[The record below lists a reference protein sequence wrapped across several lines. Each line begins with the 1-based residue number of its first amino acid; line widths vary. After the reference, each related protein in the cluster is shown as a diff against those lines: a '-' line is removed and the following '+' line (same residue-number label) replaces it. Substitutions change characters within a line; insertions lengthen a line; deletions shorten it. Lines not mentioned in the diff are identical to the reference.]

1 MQTKFPGA
9 RKAITLAVLA
19 GLSMPVAAQQDEEI
33 EEVVV
38 TGSFIRGTPLDAPS
52 PVQLIDRNSIE
63 AQGAAVVW
71 DVIKNLEVNSGSF
84 TNQGSGERSQTEGTA
99 VVNLRNLGENST
111 LTLIN
116 GKRMAPHAGETNT
129 GGEFVNINA
138 IPIVMT
144 DRIEVLTD
152 GGSALYGADAVAGVV
167 NVIMRTDFEGIEL
180 YGDIQGVEAAGDA
193 FDQTVSA
200 IWGWASDDGDT
211 HFVISGEVF
220 ERDPLNV
227 LYGNHIDENSQFL
240 QTVSSIGG
248 AVTSPFFGANVNPD
262 YINQEVTDYNVS
274 QGGLN
279 TAIYSDPLCETMTGA
294 TGIPFQIGT
303 LREQRGERG
312 GACREDVAR
321 FNFLENQTER
331 SSFALS
337 FDHTFSESAEFYLFA
352 THSENKVTLQ
362 GGGLNNTGG
371 SSTTRGPTV
380 FLAPPGSFIRNA
392 GAFSPAFAGNATGQY
407 LELGY
412 FAPEIGL
419 ERPTMADMPNNPMA
433 LENGGIN
440 TMIWANPRDNI
451 PRNGQRQN
459 FTDTSA
465 DLIQAGFRGDF
476 EFNDRDW
483 NYDVSLSWS
492 STSNEQSYQVF
503 NRERTELAAL
513 GLGGPNCTPN
523 GVPDFDFGHAPG
535 FLGALIG
542 ANDPVAIVPGLF
554 DNAWASYYG
563 GMTQT
568 FFPGYVFTTR
578 ESLSYGLTSNN
589 QGQDGCMFYNPF
601 LTQFTNP
608 NLANSPELM
617 NWMNETVLRADKRN
631 KLRVFDGVVAGGLF
645 DMAGGEA
652 AVAIGAQYRERTANS
667 IAPDLNFP
675 GLQDRILEYDEFGVP
690 NEFHYVSN
698 NFECSNCIFNYNNI
712 RTTNSVFGE
721 LSLPFME
728 NVESQIAL
736 RWEDYG
742 GNIGSELSPKIALS
756 WRPVDELLLRGSWS
770 QSFRAPNIGIVE
782 EGLEAS
788 SLVFRDPISN
798 QRVRAGLIDPT
809 PENGEVEQT
818 FTLGGPAPDVGNE
831 YADTYSVGFIWTP
844 SGNLD
849 GLQVQ
854 ADFWRFEVSDRV
866 LPEPGISAVQP
877 EIERFLEVRDNPAN
891 YILNDSISPDSPV
904 LDVPCDPNALEA
916 EFGRDSD
923 ERLNC
928 VVNPA
933 LYEPPAEGWGISR
946 VTRGENANLI
956 TLTLAAINA
965 GQIEADG
972 ADVKLAYNWDNELGQ
987 FRVSTDYTHVRQYQL
1002 IGVPGLELGLV
1013 DTGIFDAAG
1022 TTGNTG
1028 TGNHVRSLPD
1038 NKGNI
1043 TFSWQRD
1050 QYGLTVINRHIG
1062 SYHDLSYDFAYETG
1076 NDLVRSLLRRKVDSY
1091 QTWDAQFRYTHDWDN
1106 PAWGSTLF
1114 TVGVLDLLDQDLPYR
1129 EVSAGNYDALVFDP
1143 RGRRIYARFNWNF

>member
-1 MQTKFPGA
+1 MQRRFPSA
-9 RKAITLAVLA
+9 RKALTLAVLA
-19 GLSMPVAAQQDEEI
+19 GLSMPVAAQDDEDAI

-84 TNQGSGERSQTEGTA
+84 TNQGSDERSQTEGTA

-144 DRIEVLTD
+144 ERIEVLTD
-152 GGSALYGADAVAGVV
+152 GGSALYGADALAGVV

-180 YGDIQGVEAAGDA
+180 YGDIQGVESAGDA
-193 FDQTVSA
+193 FDQTVSG

-211 HFVISGEVF
+211 HFVVSAERF

-240 QTVSSIGG
+240 QPVSSIGG
-248 AVTSPFFGANVNPD
+248 AVASPLFGANVNPA
-262 YINQEVTDYNVS
+262 YINQEITDYNIS
-274 QGGLN
+274 QGGEA
-279 TAIYSDPLCETMTGA
+279 TTIYSDPLCETMTGT
-294 TGIPFQIGT
+294 TGIPFQFGT

-312 GACREDVAR
+312 GECREDAAR
-321 FNFLENQTER
+321 FNFLENKTER

-352 THSENKVTLQ
+352 THSENLVTLQ

-380 FLAPPGSFIRNA
+380 FLAQPGAYTRN
-392 GAFSPAFAGNATGQY
+392 PAFGFNAIGQTM
-407 LELGY
+407 ELGF
-412 FAPEIGL
+412 FAPEAGL
-419 ERPTMADMPNNPMA
+419 ERPTEIPNAPVSMA
-433 LENGGIN
+433 NGGPN
-440 TMIWANPRDNI
+440 MAFWTNPRDHI

-465 DLIQAGFRGDF
+465 DLIQTGFRGDF
-476 EFNDRDW
+476 QFNDRDW
-483 NYDVSLSWS
+483 NYDVSLAWS

-503 NRERTELAAL
+503 NRERTELAAN

-523 GVPDFDFGHAPG
+523 GRPDFDFANEPG
-535 FLGALIG
+535 PFGGAVPQAWDFYGAL
-542 ANDPVAIVPGLF
+542 
-554 DNAWASYYG
+554 
-563 GMTQT
+563 TQT

-578 ESLSYGLTSNN
+578 ENLSYALTSNN
-589 QGQDGCMFYNPF
+589 HGKDGCMFYNPF
-601 LTQFTNP
+601 LTQFTDP
-608 NLANSPELM
+608 NVANNPELM
-617 NWMNETVLRADKRN
+617 EWMNQTVLRADKRN
-631 KLRVFDGVVAGGLF
+631 KLRVFDGVVSGGLF

-652 AVAIGAQYRERTANS
+652 AVAIGAQYRERTAHS

-675 GLQDRILEYDEFGVP
+675 GLQDRILGYDENGVP

-698 NFECSNCIFNYNNI
+698 NYECSNCIFNYNNI

-742 GNIGSELSPKIALS
+742 GNIGSELSPKVALS

-770 QSFRAPNIGIVE
+770 QSFRAPNIGIIE
-782 EGLEAS
+782 EGLEAG

-798 QRVRAGLIDPT
+798 QQVRAGLIDPT

-818 FTLGGPAPDVGNE
+818 FTLGGPAPNVGNE

-844 SGNLD
+844 SGSLD

-877 EIERFLEVRDNPAN
+877 EIERFLQVRDNPAN
-891 YILNDSISPDSPV
+891 YILNDSISADSPV

-928 VVNPA
+928 VVNPT

-946 VTRGENANLI
+946 AARSESANLI
-956 TLTLAAINA
+956 TLTLRAINA

-972 ADVKLAYNWDNELGQ
+972 ADVKIAYDWDNDLGS
-987 FRVSTDYTHVRQYQL
+987 FRISTDYTHVRQYKL
-1002 IGVPGLELGLV
+1002 IDVPGLELGLV

-1028 TGNHVRSLPD
+1028 NGNHVRSLPD

-1062 SYHDLSYDFAYETG
+1062 AYQDLSYDFEYETG

-1106 PAWGSTLF
+1106 AAFGSTLF
-1114 TVGVLDLLDQDLPYR
+1114 TFGVLDLFDEKLPYR
-1129 EVSAGNYDALVFDP
+1129 EASAGNYDALVFDP
-1143 RGRRIYARFNWNF
+1143 RGRRIYARFTHSL

>member
-1 MQTKFPGA
+1 MQSKFPGA

-19 GLSMPVAAQQDEEI
+19 GLSMPVAAQEDDAI

-116 GKRMAPHAGETNT
+116 GKRMAPHAGETIT

-138 IPIVMT
+138 IPQIMT
-144 DRIEVLTD
+144 ERIEVLTD
-152 GGSALYGADAVAGVV
+152 GGSALYGADALAGVV
-167 NVIMRTDFEGIEL
+167 NIIMRNDFEGIEIR
-180 YGDIQGVEAAGDA
+180 GDIQGVEAAGDS
-193 FDQTVSA
+193 FDQTLSG
-200 IWGWASDDGDT
+200 IWGWSSDSGDT
-211 HFVISGEVF
+211 HFVLSAEVF
-220 ERDPLNV
+220 ERDKLNV
-227 LYGNHIDENSQFL
+227 LYGNHIDENSEFL
-240 QTVSSIGG
+240 ATVSSVGG
-248 AVTSPFFGANVNPD
+248 AVASPLFGANVNPAW
-262 YINQEVTDYNVS
+262 INQEITDYNVS
-274 QGGLN
+274 QGGED
-279 TAIYSDPLCETMTGA
+279 TTIYSDPLCETMQGV
-294 TGIPFQIGT
+294 TGIPFRFGT

-321 FNFLENQTER
+321 FNFLENEHER
-331 SSFALS
+331 SSLALS
-337 FDHTFSESAEFYLFA
+337 FDHTFSESVEFYAFA
-352 THSENKVTLQ
+352 SHSENKVTLE

-380 FLAPPGSFIRNA
+380 FLAQPNAYTRN
-392 GAFSPAFAGNATGQY
+392 PAFGFNSIAQTM
-407 LELGY
+407 ELGF
-412 FAPEIGL
+412 FAPQIGL
-419 ERPTMADMPNNPMA
+419 ERPTEIPNAPVSMV
-433 LENGGIN
+433 NGGPNIAF
-440 TMIWANPRDNI
+440 WANPRDNI
-451 PRNGQRQN
+451 PRDGQRSN
-459 FTDTSA
+459 FTNTSA

-476 EFNDRDW
+476 LFNDRDW

-503 NRERTELAAL
+503 NRERTELAAN

-523 GVPDFDFGHAPG
+523 GVPDFDFAGTPG
-535 FLGALIG
+535 PFGGAVPQAWQFYGAL
-542 ANDPVAIVPGLF
+542 
-554 DNAWASYYG
+554 
-563 GMTQT
+563 TQT

-578 ESLSYGLTSNN
+578 ESLSYALTSNN
-589 QGQDGCMFYNPF
+589 HGRDGCMFYNPF
-601 LTQFTNP
+601 LTQFTDP

-617 NWMNETVLRADKRN
+617 EWMNQTVLRADKRN
-631 KLRVFDGVVAGGLF
+631 KLRVFDGVVSGGLF
-645 DMAGGEA
+645 DLPGGEA
-652 AVAIGAQYRERTANS
+652 RVAVGAQYRERTADS
-667 IAPDLNFP
+667 IAPALNFP
-675 GLQDRILEYDEFGVP
+675 GLQNRILGYDENGVP
-690 NEFHYVSN
+690 NEFHYVAN
-698 NFECSNCIFNYNNI
+698 NYECSNCIFNYNNE

-721 LSLPFME
+721 LSLPLIE
-728 NVESQIAL
+728 NVESRIAL

-770 QSFRAPNIGIVE
+770 QSFRAPNIGIIE
-782 EGLEAS
+782 EGLEAG

-818 FTLGGPAPDVGNE
+818 FTLGGPAPNLGNE
-831 YADTYSVGFIWTP
+831 FADTYSAGFIWTP
-844 SGNLD
+844 AGNLD
-849 GLQVQ
+849 GLSVQ

-877 EIERFLEVRDNPAN
+877 EVERFLQVRDNPAN
-891 YILNDSISPDSPV
+891 YILNDSISADSPV
-904 LDVPCDPNALEA
+904 LDVPCDPNALES
-916 EFGRDSD
+916 EFGRESP

-928 VVNPA
+928 VVNPS

-946 VTRGENANLI
+946 AARSESANLI

-972 ADVKLAYNWDNELGQ
+972 ADVKIAYNWDNDLGR
-987 FRVSTDYTHVRQYQL
+987 FRVSTDYTHVRQYKL
-1002 IGVPGLELGLV
+1002 INVPGLELGLV

-1022 TTGNTG
+1022 TTGNFG
-1028 TGNHVRSLPD
+1028 NGNHVRSLPD

-1050 QYGLTVINRHIG
+1050 QYGLTLINRHIG
-1062 SYHDLSYDFAYETG
+1062 SYQELSYGFAYETG
-1076 NDLVRSLLRRKVDSY
+1076 NDLVRSLLRHKIDSY

-1106 PAWGSTLF
+1106 PAFGNTQF
-1114 TVGVLDLLDQDLPYR
+1114 TFGVLDLLDQKLPYR
-1129 EVSAGNYDALVFDP
+1129 EVSAGNYDAIVFDP
-1143 RGRRIYARFNWNF
+1143 RGRRIYARFTHGF

>member
-1 MQTKFPGA
+1 MMQSKFPCA
-9 RKAITLAVLA
+9 RKALTLAVLA
-19 GLSMPVAAQQDEEI
+19 GLSMPATAQQGDEI

-63 AQGAAVVW
+63 AQGAAVIW
-71 DVIKNLEVNSGSF
+71 DVVKNLEVNSGSF

-116 GKRMAPHAGETNT
+116 GKRMAPHAGETNS

-144 DRIEVLTD
+144 DRLEVLTD

-167 NVIMRTDFEGIEL
+167 NVIMRTEFEGIEI
-180 YGDIQGVEAAGDA
+180 YGDIQGVESAGDA
-193 FDQTVSA
+193 FDQTLSA

-227 LYGNHIDENSQFL
+227 LYGNHIDENSEFL
-240 QTVSSIGG
+240 ETVSSIGG
-248 AVTSPFFGANVNPD
+248 AVTSTFFGSSVNPD
-262 YINQEVTDYNVS
+262 YINQEITAYNVS
-274 QGGLN
+274 QGGDDV
-279 TAIYSDPLCETMTGA
+279 AIYSDPLCETLNGA
-294 TGIPFQIGT
+294 TGIPFQLGT

-312 GACREDVAR
+312 GACREDTAR
-321 FNFLENQTER
+321 FRFLENKTER
-331 SSFALS
+331 SSIALS

-352 THSENKVTLQ
+352 SHSENQVTLE
-362 GGGLNNTGG
+362 GSGLNNTGG

-380 FLAPPGSFIRNA
+380 FLAPPGSFNRNVLGAINPALA
-392 GAFSPAFAGNATGQY
+392 GQATGQY

-419 ERPTMADMPNNPMA
+419 ERPTMADMPNNPLA

-451 PRNGQRQN
+451 PRNGQRSN

-465 DLIQAGFRGDF
+465 DLIQTGMRGDF
-476 EFNDRDW
+476 VLNERDW
-483 NYDVSLSWS
+483 NYDVGLSWS

-523 GVPDFDFGHAPG
+523 GVRDFDFGNAPG
-535 FLGALIG
+535 FLGALSG
-542 ANDPVAIVPGLF
+542 APGPVEIVPGLF

-563 GMTQT
+563 PMTQT

-578 ESLSYGLTSNN
+578 ESLSLGLTSNN

-601 LTQFTNP
+601 LTQFTDP
-608 NLANSPELM
+608 NLANSPELTE
-617 NWMNETVLRADKRN
+617 WMNQTVLRADKRN
-631 KLRVFDGVVAGGLF
+631 KLRVFDAVVGGGLF

-652 AVAIGAQYRERTANS
+652 AIAVGAQYRERTAHS
-667 IAPDLNFP
+667 IAPELNFP
-675 GLQDRILEYDEFGVP
+675 GLQNRILGYDENGAP
-690 NEFHYVSN
+690 NEFHYVAN
-698 NFECSNCIFNYNNI
+698 NYECSNCIFNYNNV
-712 RTTNSVFGE
+712 RTTTAVFGE

-756 WRPVDELLLRGSWS
+756 WRPVNELLLRGSFS

-782 EGLEAS
+782 EGLEANS
-788 SLVFRDPISN
+788 INFRDPISN

-818 FTLGGPAPDVGNE
+818 YTLGGPAPNIGNE
-831 YADTYSVGFIWTP
+831 YADTYSAGFIWTP
-844 SGNLD
+844 SGALD
-849 GLQVQ
+849 GLHVQ
-854 ADFWRFEVSDRV
+854 ADFWRFEVTDRV

-877 EIERFLEVRDNPAN
+877 EIERFLAVRDNPDN
-891 YILNDSISPDSPV
+891 YILNDSISADSDR
-904 LDVPCDPNALEA
+904 LDEPCNPNELEA
-916 EFGRDSD
+916 MHGRDSE

-928 VVNPA
+928 VVNPL
-933 LYEPPAEGWGISR
+933 LYEVGDQGIGISR
-946 VTRGENANLI
+946 SARSESADLI

-965 GQIEADG
+965 GQIEVDG
-972 ADVKLAYNWDNELGQ
+972 ADVKIAYDWDNDLGQ
-987 FRVSTDYTHVRQYQL
+987 FRVSTDYTHVRQYKL
-1002 IGVPGLELGLV
+1002 IDVPGLELGLQ

-1022 TTGNTG
+1022 TTGNG
-1028 TGNHVRSLPD
+1028 LHVRSLPD

-1050 QYGLTVINRHIG
+1050 QYGVTLINRHIG
-1062 SYHDLSYDFAYETG
+1062 SYQELSYDFEYETG

-1091 QTWDAQFRYTHDWDN
+1091 QTWDVQFRYNHDWDN
-1106 PAWGSTLF
+1106 PAWGSTLL

-1129 EVSAGNYDALVFDP
+1129 EASAGNYDALVFDP
-1143 RGRRIYARFNWNF
+1143 RGRRIYARFNWSF